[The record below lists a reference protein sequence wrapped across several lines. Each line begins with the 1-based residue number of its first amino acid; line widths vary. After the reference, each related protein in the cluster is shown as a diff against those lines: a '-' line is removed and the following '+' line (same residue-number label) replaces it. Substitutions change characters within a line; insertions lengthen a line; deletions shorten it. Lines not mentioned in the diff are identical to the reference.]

1 MKKITPFLWF
11 NNQAEEAANMYVS
24 IFKDSEVTSVVKG
37 PDNKAMIVTFTL
49 DGQDFVALNG
59 GPMHTFTEAISMSV
73 DCADQEEVD
82 YMWEKLSKGGSEGQ
96 CGWLKDQ
103 YGLSWQVV
111 PRALVTLMSDPDR
124 EKAMRVIQVMM
135 KMTKINISEL
145 QEAYDQKS

>member
-1 MKKITPFLWF
+1 
-11 NNQAEEAANMYVS
+11 MYVS